1 MQERFES
8 AYTGQELSDSMKKAL
23 IGIQSRIKASEGR
36 GNQLDTLIQLGNT
49 QRMIVKDNNTLIKE
63 TIQTILEDTY
73 NNNYIVFNLR
83 DALNAKSETMYD
95 NQSVAMTNLILMQI
109 QEYLS
114 SEIENLDVQSNKG
127 LRQDAFL

>member
-1 MQERFES
+1 
-8 AYTGQELSDSMKKAL
+8 MKKAL

-49 QRMIVKDNNTLIKE
+49 TRMIVKDNNTLIKE

-73 NNNYIVFNLR
+73 NKNYIVFNLR